1 MMYTYSSWLTLQEKI
16 GFIKNHTVSMILYT
30 EITVAL
36 VRKEKTAT
44 HRLLVE
50 IRSKA
55 TILEEDNG
63 Q

>member
-1 MMYTYSSWLTLQEKI
+1 M
-16 GFIKNHTVSMILYT
+16 
-30 EITVAL
+30 AL

-44 HRLLVE
+44 PSHRLLVE